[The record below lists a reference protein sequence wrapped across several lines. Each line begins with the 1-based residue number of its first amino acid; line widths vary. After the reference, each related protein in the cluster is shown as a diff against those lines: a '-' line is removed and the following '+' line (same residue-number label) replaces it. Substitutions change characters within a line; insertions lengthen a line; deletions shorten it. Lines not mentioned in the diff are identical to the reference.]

1 MRKITLFFA
10 VLFATMTAFSATLY
24 LSPNANWKT
33 DNARYAAYFFGN
45 GESWV
50 SMTDSNSDGVY
61 EVEAPAGYPNVIF
74 CRMNPSTTANN
85 WNNKW
90 NQTGDLKVPTDNKV
104 KFVVPDGVWDGA
116 GATCWVELDN
126 NGPVVLPESWTVAG
140 SSTALFGSE
149 WAPSNEAND
158 LTKGADGVWT
168 KFYDDVTLTAGTI
181 EYKIVKSHVW
191 GEAYPADNAKLSIPA
206 AGKYDVTFTFNATTH
221 AVNATAE
228 AVVETPKPATTVTWS
243 IAEGAE
249 LDGFAE
255 VIVTFAG
262 TDSVGRKFDGVEV
275 LKAVAQGS
283 STNQLFYSVDEA
295 GNRTPVAG
303 GNGLMYA
310 KTEGLSIVYSLANKG
325 YDLVD
330 NKFMPKGNYCIVIDA
345 GDVLFTPNRTS
356 PLPKVFNDKEYVL
369 NFTIENDYTEPVK
382 FVEVDAAFTANPAD
396 NSTVKSLSTIVLT
409 FTDKTPM
416 AIGELGETP
425 RPDVWPF
432 LNQVMTGGN
441 DDELGGTI
449 GGMAQPVA
457 PMHCELTEG
466 TTSVQF
472 SIASELIEGVTE
484 ITTEGTYTFTIP
496 AGVIKFSETEINKA
510 ITLNYTVKST
520 GTDVDYTT
528 IANIYTVGGMI
539 MAEGEIQIFTVT
551 GQNVTDMNGNLQNG
565 VYVVKSANATT
576 KVIIK

>member
-1 MRKITLFFA
+1 
-10 VLFATMTAFSATLY
+10 
-24 LSPNANWKT
+24 
-33 DNARYAAYFFGN
+33 
-45 GESWV
+45 
-50 SMTDSNSDGVY
+50 
-61 EVEAPAGYPNVIF
+61 
-74 CRMNPSTTANN
+74 
-85 WNNKW
+85 
-90 NQTGDLKVPTDNKV
+90 
-104 KFVVPDGVWDGA
+104 
-116 GATCWVELDN
+116 
-126 NGPVVLPESWTVAG
+126 
-140 SSTALFGSE
+140 
-149 WAPSNEAND
+149 
-158 LTKGADGVWT
+158 
-168 KFYDDVTLTAGTI
+168 
-181 EYKIVKSHVW
+181 
-191 GEAYPADNAKLSIPA
+191 
-206 AGKYDVTFTFNATTH
+206 
-221 AVNATAE
+221 
-228 AVVETPKPATTVTWS
+228 
-243 IAEGAE
+243 
-249 LDGFAE
+249 
-255 VIVTFAG
+255 
-262 TDSVGRKFDGVEV
+262 
-275 LKAVAQGS
+275 
-283 STNQLFYSVDEA
+283 
-295 GNRTPVAG
+295 
-303 GNGLMYA
+303 MYA

-382 FVEVDAAFTANPAD
+382 LVEVDAAFTANPAD